1 MADRT
6 WDLWMGG
13 NICRGIE
20 DWRGVENVDKMLSR
34 RGILSWVSDH
44 WSINGRN
51 IISTS
56 TCSKRM
62 NFNSS
67 LGRDWCKED
76 DRFDGWCCSNYSEIG
91 GGGQYVEQIVIKATG
106 EWQEESKHTQ
116 WQSNSI
122 AIAITIVMMG
132 KKKEMEE
139 KMKRRTRLIYSN
151 WKTHWQ
157 LIVPKHPIMQHL
169 QIGDLLKQ
177 GP

>member
-6 WDLWMGG
+6 WDLWTGG

-20 DWRGVENVDKMLSR
+20 DWRGVENVHKMLSR

-51 IISTS
+51 VISTS

-67 LGRDWCKED
+67 LGR
-76 DRFDGWCCSNYSEIG
+76 
-91 GGGQYVEQIVIKATG
+91 
-106 EWQEESKHTQ
+106 
-116 WQSNSI
+116 SNSI

-139 KMKRRTRLIYSN
+139 EMKRRTLLIYSN

-157 LIVPKHPIMQHL
+157 LIVPKHPIIQHL
-169 QIGDLLKQ
+169 QIVDLLKQ
-177 GP
+177 GPDINRHNCSNHGCDQSTNTNTSRKQEKKSNWHYSSI